1 MNGLVPIVEP
11 ECLID
16 GEHSIETCAEVS
28 TMVFDATFRALTDLN
43 VCFEGM
49 VLKPNMI
56 TKGK

>member
-1 MNGLVPIVEP
+1 
-11 ECLID
+11 
-16 GEHSIETCAEVS
+16 
-28 TMVFDATFRALTDLN
+28 MVFDETFRALKDLN